1 MINNSDMVNIKPIIA
16 IIIAA
21 IGIGIVLYRYNKKSK
36 AIMGQFAALLIIF
49 WEEVKEKFGG

>member
-1 MINNSDMVNIKPIIA
+1 MVNIKPIIA